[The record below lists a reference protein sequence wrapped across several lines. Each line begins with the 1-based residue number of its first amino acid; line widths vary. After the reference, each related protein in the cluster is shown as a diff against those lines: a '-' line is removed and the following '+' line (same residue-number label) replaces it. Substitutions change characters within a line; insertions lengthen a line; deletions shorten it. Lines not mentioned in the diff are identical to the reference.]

1 MTGDRGKFLMLKKD
15 RSGDVAFR
23 DNGTAKILGKGTV
36 AFTKNAK
43 AQNVLYVEG
52 LKHDLLSVGQL
63 CDADCNVIFFAHHC
77 EIRRN
82 GSKQIIGRG
91 IRSAGSVY
99 VLEEVEGER
108 CLVSQHDNSWLWRK
122 RLAHLT
128 LITS

>member
-15 RSGDVAFR
+15 RSGDVAFG

-36 AFTKNAK
+36 ASIENEK

-63 CDADCNVIFFAHHC
+63 CDADYNVTFFAHHY

-82 GSKQIIGRG
+82 GSKQIIERG
-91 IRSAGSVY
+91 IRS
-99 VLEEVEGER
+99 
-108 CLVSQHDNSWLWRK
+108 
-122 RLAHLT
+122 T
-128 LITS
+128 